1 MNSKDDMMVKQ
12 HASGC
17 IHILDFLYN
26 IQDTMHQGKGKAS
39 FIYIQ
44 SSYRYIFTD
53 IKLTVTNMIKI
64 RSLTC
69 SPLLV
74 CRGVSYATT
83 YEQRRAS
90 KRFNFNKIDNYDVRF
105 IEIQK
110 CS

>member
-26 IQDTMHQGKGKAS
+26 IQDTMHQGKRKAS
-39 FIYIQ
+39 FIYIFN
-44 SSYRYIFTD
+44 RLIDIFFTD
-53 IKLTVTNMIKI
+53 IKLTITNMIKI

-74 CRGVSYATT
+74 CRGVFYATT
-83 YEQRRAS
+83 YE
-90 KRFNFNKIDNYDVRF
+90 
-105 IEIQK
+105 
-110 CS
+110 